1 MRTNKILVLPFS
13 VPILSDGTNYV
24 FQPNALISQAMKLS
38 AMEKSLGGRGAELM
52 HRPMGDLLGFPVYF
66 SEKVPTLGLTGDL
79 SLVAPSQ
86 FGVARREGLEMGVSE
101 HFYFSTDLVAY
112 RGKLR
117 HDMKP
122 LWRAPY
128 QQADGSNTQV
138 SPFVIL
144 H

>member
-1 MRTNKILVLPFS
+1 
-13 VPILSDGTNYV
+13 
-24 FQPNALISQAMKLS
+24 
-38 AMEKSLGGRGAELM
+38 
-52 HRPMGDLLGFPVYF
+52 LLGFPLYF
-66 SEKVPTLGLTGDL
+66 SEKVPTLGSTGDL

-101 HFYFSTDLVAY
+101 HFYFSTDLIAY

-122 LWRAPY
+122 LWRSYY
-128 QQADGSNTQV
+128 QQADGSSTKV
-138 SPFVIL
+138 APFVIL